1 VGSQLG
7 AVVLG
12 SMLYWEDAITVGSSV
27 RVVVGTREGF
37 PVVGKEDGVKV
48 CSTVGK
54 YD

>member
-1 VGSQLG
+1 MGSPLG
-7 AVVLG
+7 AVVVG
-12 SMLYWEDAITVGSSV
+12 SMLKREDTITVDSSV

-37 PVVGKEDGVKV
+37 PVVGKEDGAKV